1 MHRAGRVKLFT
12 HIVCLYSNCLHLLCF
27 LVFFLF
33 CFVLITCYC
42 FGTKNV
48 DLKLS
53 RISCNYDLL
62 IILLLLL
69 LLLII
74 IICNEVRGKKLFEDD
89 CFFLFGFWSF
99 PNDHL
104 SPVPLPLRRFLA
116 YPRFLVHHQDQDLCK
131 FRTLVGA
138 GLTLDSHQTWFSSK
152 KDI

>member
-12 HIVCLYSNCLHLLCF
+12 YIVCLYSNCLHLLCF
-27 LVFFLF
+27 LFFFLF

-74 IICNEVRGKKLFEDD
+74 ILCNEVRGKKLFEDD
-89 CFFLFGFWSF
+89 WFFYLASDRFQIIIY
-99 PNDHL
+99 PL
-104 SPVPLPLRRFLA
+104 SPLPLRRFLA
-116 YPRFLVHHQDQDLCK
+116 YPRFLVHHQDQNLCK

-138 GLTLDSHQTWFSSK
+138 GLTLDSHQT
-152 KDI
+152 